1 MKEYVQFTTFSA
13 QNGKTAE
20 LADILVEAAEAMSDV
35 DGCQLYV
42 VSKGSDVQNHLQVFE
57 VWNTKDD
64 HENALENPAANELI
78 AQAQMLLDGQLG
90 TIELDVIGGL
100 EGMEAE

>member
-1 MKEYVQFTTFSA
+1 MTKYGQSTTFSV

-20 LADILVEAAEAMSDV
+20 LADILVEAAEAMFDV
-35 DGCQLYV
+35 DECQLYV
-42 VSKGSDVQNHLQVFE
+42 VSKDSEVQSHVHVFE

-64 HENALENPAANELI
+64 HENALEKLAAPELI
-78 AQAQMLLDGQLG
+78 AQARPLLDGQPE

-100 EGMEAE
+100 EGMEVE

>member
-1 MKEYVQFTTFSA
+1 METYGQSTTFSA
-13 QNGKTAE
+13 QNGKTAK
-20 LADILVEAAEAMSDV
+20 LSDILAEAAKVMSDV
-35 DGCQLYV
+35 DECQLYV
-42 VSKGSDVQNHLQVFE
+42 VSKDSEVQSHLQVFE

-78 AQAQMLLDGQLG
+78 AQARPLLDGQPE

-100 EGMEAE
+100 EGMEVE

>member
-1 MKEYVQFTTFSA
+1 MEKYGQSTTFSA

-35 DGCQLYV
+35 NGCQLYV
-42 VSKGSDVQNHLQVFE
+42 VSKDSDVQNHIQVFE

-64 HENALENPAANELI
+64 HENALEDPATNELI
-78 AQAQMLLDGQLG
+78 AQTRPLLDGQPE

-100 EGMEAE
+100 EDMEAE

>member
-1 MKEYVQFTTFSA
+1 MRKYGQSTTFSA
-13 QNGKTAE
+13 QNGQTAE
-20 LADILVEAAEAMSDV
+20 LANILVEAAKAMSDT

-42 VSKGSDVQNHLQVFE
+42 VSKDSDVQNHVQVFE

-64 HENALENPAANELI
+64 HENALENLTTNELI
-78 AQAQMLLDGQLG
+78 AQARPLLDGQPE

-100 EGMEAE
+100 EGMEAK

>member
-1 MKEYVQFTTFSA
+1 MEAYGQSTTFSA
-13 QNGKTAE
+13 QNGQTAE

-35 DGCQLYV
+35 DECQLYV
-42 VSKGSDVQNHLQVFE
+42 VSKDSEVQSHVHVFE

-64 HENALENPAANELI
+64 HENALENIAATELI
-78 AQAQMLLDGQLG
+78 AQARPFLDGQPE